1 MDAKEPK
8 ADRRKKDDK
17 RKDKAGQPSQKCAR
31 LRAALL
37 EKPPA
42 TTVKRNSKPK

>member
-1 MDAKEPK
+1 MDAREPK

-37 EKPPA
+37 EKPAP
-42 TTVKRNSKPK
+42 VKPPKTK

>member
-1 MDAKEPK
+1 MDAREPK

-42 TTVKRNSKPK
+42 PTKSNSKPK

>member
-1 MDAKEPK
+1 MDAREPK

-17 RKDKAGQPSQKCAR
+17 RKDKAGLPSQKCAR

-37 EKPPA
+37 EKPTP
-42 TTVKRNSKPK
+42 VKPDAKTK

>member
-37 EKPPA
+37 EKPTPIKLA
-42 TTVKRNSKPK
+42 TKTK